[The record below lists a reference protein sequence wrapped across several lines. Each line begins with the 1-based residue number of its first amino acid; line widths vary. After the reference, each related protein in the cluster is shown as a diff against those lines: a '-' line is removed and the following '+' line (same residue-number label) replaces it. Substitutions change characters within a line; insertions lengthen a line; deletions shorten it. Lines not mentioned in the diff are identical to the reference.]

1 MSITYSPTKMETIQI
16 GLDTPIA
23 MLTPRQLF
31 EMQAEWL
38 KSQQQP
44 RATEAH
50 DADRWLVNSAQALAE
65 ILGTSVSTIWR
76 MKAQGILDGAI
87 SQCGKWIVF
96 DVNKVLELTNI
107 SNRRKKWQK

>member
-1 MSITYSPTKMETIQI
+1 METIQI

-31 EMQAEWL
+31 GLQAEWM
-38 KSQQQP
+38 KAQQQAE
-44 RATEAH
+44 ATKTH
-50 DADRWLVNSAQALAE
+50 DDDRWLVNSAQALAE

-76 MKAQGILDGAI
+76 MKAQGILDEAI